1 MCTSCCIHYYYNNK
15 QAHWHFDRKE
25 YAKAA
30 RTFAKVQAEPWP
42 LSGLLT
48 FEAVTL
54 KLMEADA
61 EAALKAVASSSSSM
75 TSSSSSSS
83 SNNNNGQ
90 DDSGAG
96 AALEVFLEEKLRV
109 SEVGG
114 KVQATML
121 TTWLLECYLKRLIYL
136 PDPNDS
142 SSHREEVSA

>member
-1 MCTSCCIHYYYNNK
+1 M
-15 QAHWHFDRKE
+15 
-25 YAKAA
+25 
-30 RTFAKVQAEPWP
+30 QAEPWP

-61 EAALKAVASSSSSM
+61 EAALVALASSS
-75 TSSSSSSS
+75 TSSS
-83 SNNNNGQ
+83 NRKAYHQ
-90 DDSGAG
+90 DASDDG

-136 PDPNDS
+136 PDPKDS
-142 SSHREEVSA
+142 REEVSTHSLKSNVAVARNQMRYFSSFFLGGGGGCSYPVKSIEVLES